1 MAHFRFRRSFGNV
14 GTRRFRGARPDS
26 TPAPW
31 TPAELNLDFWGD
43 TLDTSPTNIVQSGGL
58 VSQWSD
64 KSGNGNH
71 ATQSSGSLQP
81 AFNSDRLEFNGTGKI
96 FQITN
101 DPFKNMQNP
110 CIVLLGR
117 WDGSA
122 TWSNTFVS
130 YLGEGS
136 IGWQVRQKSSDIR
149 NFCFTLRSGTTQ
161 SDAAI
166 VSTNTGFFIGSAYR
180 RDTTTR
186 IIKHNGT
193 QGYIANGDTGT
204 VSYADGT
211 LLGGRSA
218 IGGRYNGNGFTDPN
232 ANLNGSIKAMIVL
245 DNASDADVEKLEG
258 YLAWRYGDEG
268 LLPAGHPYKNAAPTL

>member
-1 MAHFRFRRSFGNV
+1 MRL
-14 GTRRFRGARPDS
+14 GTSLAITQQRLLGGL
-26 TPAPW
+26 W
-31 TPAELNLDFWGD
+31 TPANITTTAWFDAAD
-43 TLDTSPTNIVQSGGL
+43 TGTITESGGA
-58 VSQWSD
+58 VSQWGD

-81 AFNSDRLEFNGTGKI
+81 AFNSGRMQFNGSGKI

-101 DPFKNMQNP
+101 DPFKGMQNP
-110 CIVLLGR
+110 CVVMLGR

-130 YLGEGS
+130 YLGEGT

-161 SDAAI
+161 SDASI
-166 VSTNTGFFIGSAYR
+166 VSTNTDFFIGSTYR

-193 QGYIANGDTGT
+193 QEYIASGDTGT
-204 VSYADGT
+204 VDYSGT
-211 LLGGRSA
+211 DGRSA
-218 IGGRYNGNGFTDPN
+218 IGGRYSGDNFTSPN
-232 ANLNGSIKAMIVL
+232 ANLNGSLKEMIVM
-245 DNASDADVEKLEG
+245 DDATDAEVQKLEG
-258 YLAWRYGDEG
+258 YLAWKWGLEG
-268 LLPAGHPYKNAAPTL
+268 NLPAGHPYKSSPPTA